1 MKLEIEEIA
10 APRSFVFLWC
20 GSGEGLDLGR
30 VVRCCFNSIYQGQ
43 AEEFIFIFDFSL
55 YGILSPNYRRLF
67 CYCVRGYVILNGIN
81 WLHTANVQLS
91 H

>member
-30 VVRCCFNSIYQGQ
+30 VVRQCFNSIYQGH
-43 AEEFIFIFDFSL
+43 ALKFIFIIDFLCIEFSAAKAQRYFVTL
-55 YGILSPNYRRLF
+55 
-67 CYCVRGYVILNGIN
+67 VEDM
-81 WLHTANVQLS
+81 
-91 H
+91 